1 MTVEDDEK
9 AEKEQAILNK
19 KEKDAKIKKEMAKLK
34 RLFKDMDKDTMNTV
48 SSLVRNAAF
57 MVVTLDDLQETIN
70 LEGVMS
76 KYQNGEN
83 QWGTKKSPE
92 VEIYN
97 TMIKNH
103 MAIIKQLS
111 DLLPKGANA
120 PGVGDDL
127 EEFVGSK

>member
-1 MTVEDDEK
+1 MATMTSKDER
-9 AEKEQAILNK
+9 
-19 KEKDAKIKKEMAKLK
+19 IKKERDKLTKQFSAIDERRKRIVEKTIDNCAYMSVILEDLKAQMDAKG
-34 RLFKDMDKDTMNTV
+34 DEAYV
-48 SSLVRNAAF
+48 SV
-57 MVVTLDDLQETIN
+57 
-70 LEGVMS
+70 
-76 KYQNGEN
+76 YQNGEN

-111 DLLPKGANA
+111 DLLPKQVGT